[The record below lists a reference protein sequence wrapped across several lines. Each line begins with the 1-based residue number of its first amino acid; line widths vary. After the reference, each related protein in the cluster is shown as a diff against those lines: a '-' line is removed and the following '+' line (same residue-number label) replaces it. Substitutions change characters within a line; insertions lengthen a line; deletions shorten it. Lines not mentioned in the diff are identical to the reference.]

1 MSIASNAFKICG
13 IWPYN
18 QNFFSDSDLLAAS
31 TSDVTLTKD
40 EPETTFDV
48 QQPFPSVNEQ
58 KYFWCAPMSSL
69 HQKTSVGASAW
80 TNLDND

>member
-1 MSIASNAFKICG
+1 MFQISEIFADTYIKAATMSIASNAFKICG

-58 KYFWCAPMSSL
+58 KYF
-69 HQKTSVGASAW
+69 
-80 TNLDND
+80 